1 VRMAEVAMAKSDD
14 IRYILT
20 TSFQRSRRCDLLQLV
35 ASGTTEEVEVWST
48 DSCYGGADGS

>member
-1 VRMAEVAMAKSDD
+1 MAEVAMAKSDD

-35 ASGTTEEVEVWST
+35 ASGTTGEVEVWST